1 MKIYFQEKRRVLFF
15 VRPSRGKGR
24 VRRSQSRRGHLPV
37 EREGNNNV
45 NPKKTQKTP
54 NKFASTQI
62 STYLCGRIKINFMK
76 TANYTDFRS
85 NLKGYMDAVI
95 DDCETVIINRGK
107 DTGVVLISLDEYNSL
122 KETEYIMSSP
132 ETVEAIRKG
141 DEEIKNG
148 KGIKVELEDL
158 WK

>member
-1 MKIYFQEKRRVLFF
+1 
-15 VRPSRGKGR
+15 
-24 VRRSQSRRGHLPV
+24 
-37 EREGNNNV
+37 
-45 NPKKTQKTP
+45 
-54 NKFASTQI
+54 
-62 STYLCGRIKINFMK
+62 MK

-85 NLKGYMDAVI
+85 NLKSYMDAVI
-95 DDCETVIINRGK
+95 DDCETIIINRGK

-122 KETEYIMSSP
+122 IETEYIMSSP

>member
-1 MKIYFQEKRRVLFF
+1 MKK
-15 VRPSRGKGR
+15 
-24 VRRSQSRRGHLPV
+24 
-37 EREGNNNV
+37 
-45 NPKKTQKTP
+45 
-54 NKFASTQI
+54 
-62 STYLCGRIKINFMK
+62 
-76 TANYTDFRS
+76 ANYTDFRA

-95 DDCETVIINRGK
+95 DDCETIIINRGK

-141 DEEIKNG
+141 NEEIKNG